1 MVVPDYFA
9 NFWEQCRSLRS
20 SPTNRRFF
28 KVSATQGSLLILELK
43 SIRRKEMVAIRKILI
58 IRAANQAMAF
68 SIPTLAA
75 VLSFVTYGA
84 TRETLDPV
92 CESTTACQLT

>member
-1 MVVPDYFA
+1 M
-9 NFWEQCRSLRS
+9 
-20 SPTNRRFF
+20 
-28 KVSATQGSLLILELK
+28 
-43 SIRRKEMVAIRKILI
+43 EMVAIRKILI

-84 TRETLDPV
+84 TRDSLDPV
-92 CESTTACQLT
+92 GAGLRFFHRAGAAESVRL

>member
-1 MVVPDYFA
+1 
-9 NFWEQCRSLRS
+9 
-20 SPTNRRFF
+20 
-28 KVSATQGSLLILELK
+28 
-43 SIRRKEMVAIRKILI
+43 MVAIRKILI

-84 TRETLDPV
+84 TRDNLDPV
-92 CESTTACQLT
+92 RMMTRESSFETPLLTMSGCHFHVACVIQSPPAASYVSAKSALDLDGRSDRREEA